1 MTPTSQD
8 GIIKAEEKKGGV
20 EMEAVTLSIK
30 YVVFLALEVF
40 VVGLV
45 GVTLIAGLYQLVR
58 DQVRSAL
65 IKVRESRVPAPAMAR
80 KSA

>member
-1 MTPTSQD
+1 
-8 GIIKAEEKKGGV
+8 
-20 EMEAVTLSIK
+20 MEAVMLSIK

-40 VVGLV
+40 VVGVV

-65 IKVRESRVPAPAMAR
+65 SKVREIRAPVPGVVYER
-80 KSA
+80 